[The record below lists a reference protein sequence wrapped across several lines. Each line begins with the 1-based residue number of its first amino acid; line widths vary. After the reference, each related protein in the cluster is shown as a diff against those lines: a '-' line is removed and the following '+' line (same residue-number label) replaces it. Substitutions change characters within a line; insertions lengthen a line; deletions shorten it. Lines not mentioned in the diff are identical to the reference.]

1 MKIVFLLLRR
11 TKKCLQFGLLGVFL
25 LTSGVVYGYTSRP
38 MSLDIFL
45 RHELMGPIRGKVT
58 NSKGEALPGASIR
71 VKGGDF
77 TVLADNKGEF
87 VIEANKSA
95 ILVISYA
102 GYRTQELALDNSS
115 GDIIAVLQE
124 SVSQLG
130 EVVVTALGVKRERRA
145 LGYSVTEV
153 RGSEFT
159 EARETNIANSLVG
172 KVAGVNVNSVSGGPG
187 SSANVIIR
195 GISSL
200 SGNNQPLYVVNGIPI
215 NNEPQGNNEGQ
226 YSRSPDLGDGIS
238 NINPDDIASISVLKG
253 AAASALYGFRAKYGV
268 ILITTKGGTGKGLV
282 EFNSNYVSE
291 QVMNLTDWQYVY
303 GNGGNNN
310 KPANQSTAFDTGS
323 SSWGAKLD
331 GTDVVQFD
339 GVLRPYSA
347 QKNNIKNF
355 YRSGGTFT
363 NTIAFSKNLG
373 EGSIRLSASN
383 LGNLSVVPN
392 SDLQRQTF
400 NFSGNFNLTKR
411 LTIDART
418 NLIRDKADNR
428 PILGD
433 LAGNSNYN
441 VMFLPTSVD
450 VMALKPGTKAD
461 GTELQFV
468 NNAYATN
475 PWFATKYFVNN
486 TLRNRLLGSAS
497 ARYTF
502 DSGFFIELRGG
513 QDMYND
519 RYTSIVPNGTAY
531 YPLAN
536 QHISERFSKVSQ
548 FNADIYLGGRS
559 FNILPHLKI
568 TPNAGANL
576 MQARSESITQS
587 GLNFAVPYVY
597 NILNAKNQS
606 IQYYK
611 PRSDVQA
618 VYGTLDIEYKGLF
631 YLNASGRNDWFSA
644 LWPSDKLDIFYPS
657 VSGSFVFYELLNNNW
672 LNFGKIRA
680 GWANVGGGLGPYQT
694 LLTYGLLPAQLNGQ
708 PLGVISNSSIPN
720 SELKPSNARE
730 LEIGTELRMFNDRLR
745 IDLSWYNKRSSNEIL
760 SAPAST
766 TSGYS
771 GVVLN
776 VGELENKG
784 FEALISGV
792 PFKGTSFVWT
802 SSFNGSVNNNKV
814 LSLSA
819 GQGSLAVATSRTGT
833 GFTQNIVGKPSNQIM
848 AFDNKYDANGQ
859 IVLLANGIPDRG
871 TLTAWGSAYH
881 KWTAG
886 WSNEFSYKRLNLS
899 FLIDGKFG
907 AKIFSA
913 TDAIGYSSGLHK
925 GTLDRE
931 KSFGSINAQ
940 TYYTQNAA
948 NVSKMFVY
956 DASFVKFRQ
965 FTFGYSI
972 PPTILNNLVK
982 EASISFVGRNL
993 FILMRKTDNIDPE
1006 ASYGGISQGLELG
1019 GVPPVRTFGLN
1030 LAVKF

>member
-1 MKIVFLLLRR
+1 MEIISLLLSKTR
-11 TKKCLQFGLLGVFL
+11 KCLQSGLLCVFL
-25 LTSGVVYGYTSRP
+25 LTSGVVFGYAAPIMPKCTYP
-38 MSLDIFL
+38 G
-45 RHELMGPIRGKVT
+45 HELMIPIKGKVT
-58 NSKGEALPGASIR
+58 NDKGEPLPGASIR
-71 VKGGDF
+71 IKGGNY
-77 TVLADNKGEF
+77 TVSTDSKGEF
-87 VIEANKSA
+87 VIEADISGTL
-95 ILVISYA
+95 IISYT
-102 GYRTQELALDNSS
+102 GYKTMELALNNRNV
-115 GDIIAVLQE
+115 GIVAVLQE
-124 SVSQLG
+124 NVSQLG

-145 LGYSVTEV
+145 LGYSVTEIQ
-153 RGSEFT
+153 GSDFT

-268 ILITTKGGTGKGLV
+268 ILITTKSGTDKGLV

-331 GTDVVQFD
+331 GTDVIQFD

-363 NTIAFSKNLG
+363 NTIAFSKNFG
-373 EGSIRLSASN
+373 EGSIRFSASN

-400 NFSGNFNLTKR
+400 NFSGSFNLSKR
-411 LTIDART
+411 LTIDARA
-418 NLIRDKADNR
+418 NMIRDKADNR

-450 VMALKPGTKAD
+450 VRALKPGTKAD

-475 PWFATKYFVNN
+475 PWFTSKYFVNN
-486 TLRNRLLGSAS
+486 TLRNRLIGSAS

-502 DSGFFIELRGG
+502 EGGFFIELRGG
-513 QDMYND
+513 QDSYND
-519 RYTSIVPNGTAY
+519 RYTSVVPNGTAY

-559 FNILPHLKI
+559 FKILPDLKI
-568 TPNAGANL
+568 TPSAGANL
-576 MQARSESITQS
+576 MQARSESTTQN

-606 IQYYK
+606 IQYFR

-618 VYGTLDIEYKGLF
+618 IYGTLDIEYKGMF

-657 VSGSFVFYELLNNNW
+657 ISGSFVFSELLNNSW
-672 LNFGKIRA
+672 LNFGKLRA

-720 SELKPSNARE
+720 NELKPSNARE
-730 LEIGTELRMFNDRLR
+730 LEIGTELRVFKDRLR
-745 IDLSWYNKRSSNEIL
+745 LDLSWYNKRSSNEIL

-784 FEALISGV
+784 FEALITGA
-792 PFKGTSFVWT
+792 PIKGSSFVWT

-833 GFTQNIVGKPSNQIM
+833 GFTQNIVGKSSNQIM
-848 AFDNKYDANGQ
+848 AFDNKYDANGN

-886 WSNEFSYKRLNLS
+886 WNNEFSYKRLNLS

-913 TDAIGYSSGLHK
+913 TDAIGYTSGLHK

-940 TYYTQNAA
+940 TYYTQSAA

-956 DASFVKFRQ
+956 DASFIKFRQ
-965 FTFGYSI
+965 FTLGYSF
-972 PPTILNNLVK
+972 PPAMFDNLVK
-982 EASISFVGRNL
+982 GASLSFVGRNL
-993 FILMRKTDNIDPE
+993 FILMKKTDNIDPE